1 MGAEPPRP
9 PAAIPEVS
17 RLGSTGASLLLFA
30 VSFGVALWSVGGV
43 AMDGLL
49 GWDAY
54 PMIAAHGS
62 ALDAFGTE
70 LMDGRYPDGRFYR
83 PVASLSVALDRAIPT
98 AYPTLA
104 APYRLTDVL
113 VCAFGAACVGML
125 ALRMTLHGGRS
136 FNAALVAGAAS
147 ALALVLHRAQL
158 DVVPFLPRRADGMS
172 AAFMTWTALLV
183 YRRAHP
189 AFVGLAALAAVLS
202 KETGA
207 IAIGLPFAA
216 AWARPPREG
225 DAPLAEALRAAVAP
239 MVAVALAVGA
249 RFLVLG
255 ELGGHAETGFA
266 FGRALATTKA
276 TLLASA
282 EGAPGGAL
290 AIGALAIA
298 AALGAAALGAGR
310 ALVLPLSWLAAALAI
325 TAFSGRAHPWY
336 AIQIAPPLALLVGIA
351 MGAGSSPRARWTLLS
366 TAAGT
371 LLLVL
376 IALGGRAPE
385 RRALLDH
392 ASAVSADQDGRFRAL
407 LEGLSRGQAATF
419 SPYFIGAND
428 ASGAQELVHAPYS
441 LSALAELAGY
451 EVEVGAASLTSR
463 RTVEDPFATIQL
475 SAPMSRGM

>member
-1 MGAEPPRP
+1 MAAEPPRP
-9 PAAIPEVS
+9 QAVTPELS
-17 RLGSTGASLLLFA
+17 RLGGTGASLLLFA
-30 VSFGVALWSVGGV
+30 VSLGVALWSLGGV

-54 PMIAAHGS
+54 PMLAAHGS

-98 AYPTLA
+98 SYPTLA

-113 VCAFGAACVGML
+113 VCAFGAACVGMI
-125 ALRMTLHGGRS
+125 ALRMAFHRGRS
-136 FNAALVAGAAS
+136 FNAALVTGAAS

-172 AAFMTWTALLV
+172 AA
-183 YRRAHP
+183 
-189 AFVGLAALAAVLS
+189 VLS

-207 IAIGLPFAA
+207 IAIGLAFAA

-225 DAPLAEALRAAVAP
+225 DAPLQEALRAAAAP
-239 MVAVALAVGA
+239 AAAVALAVGA

-282 EGAPGGAL
+282 QGAPGGAV

-298 AALGAAALGAGR
+298 AALGAVALGAGR

-325 TAFSGRAHPWY
+325 SAFSGRAHPWY

-351 MGAGSSPRARWTLLS
+351 MGAGSGRGARIALLS
-366 TAAGT
+366 TAAGA
-371 LLLVL
+371 LLLAL
-376 IALGGRAPE
+376 IALAGRAPE

-392 ASAVSADQDGRFRAL
+392 ASAVSAEQDGRFRAL
-407 LEGLSRGQAATF
+407 LEELTRGQAATF

-451 EVEVGAASLTSR
+451 EVEVGATSLTSR